1 MTPAPLSVQ
10 PPNVRGEQSPA
21 GTRRRLARFFAGTDV
36 PPRGFPPLRGY
47 AAAVGQAALATLVA
61 HLLFDHVHRSDLVL
75 IYTIGVVA
83 VAVRHGAGPTAA
95 AAVLSVVVVDYL
107 YFPPYFESRV
117 SEPRE
122 LMTLGV
128 MLVVGLLISR
138 LTSRIRHQAE
148 TARLREL
155 RTATLYSLSR
165 ELAQLR
171 GTEDIAGGAAR
182 HVAQALGARVVILLR
197 DEAGELQPSTTT
209 DASLVA
215 APRELAAARWAGEHG
230 PAGPGTDAEIDAAG
244 TYLPLTLGEAV
255 VGVIGLVFTEPA
267 TLSDP
272 VNRQLLET
280 LCGQTAQAL
289 QRVQLA
295 QDAQAAELRA
305 RTEELRSSL
314 LSSVSHD
321 LRTPLAAVTG
331 AAGTL
336 VARGELL
343 SPRDRTDLAQAIHEE
358 AARLG
363 RLVANLLD
371 MTRLESGALV
381 LKKEWIP
388 LEEPLGAAL
397 GQLETQ
403 LATREL
409 TVKMPADLPLV
420 PMDTSLVE
428 QLLINLVE
436 NALKYAQTGP
446 IEVCGRSTTQ
456 GVQVTVADR
465 GPGVPA
471 GSEGRLFEKFYRAA
485 PGGAARGAGLGLA
498 ICRAIVTAHEGDI
511 SVANREGGG
520 TMFTV
525 RLPITG
531 TPPSVPLNA
540 ATSGEAV
547 VA

>member
-1 MTPAPLSVQ
+1 MTASRPSEPHVAASE
-10 PPNVRGEQSPA
+10 RSPA
-21 GTRRRLARFFAGTDV
+21 GVRRRLARFFADTEV
-36 PPRGFPPLRGY
+36 PPQGFPPLRGY
-47 AAAVGQAALATLVA
+47 AAALGQVALATLLA

-83 VAVRHGAGPTAA
+83 VAVRHGTGPTAA

-128 MLVVGLLISR
+128 MLAVGLLISR
-138 LTSRIRHQAE
+138 LTSRIRRQAE
-148 TARLREL
+148 AARLREL

-171 GTEDIAGGAAR
+171 RSEEIAGGAAR

-197 DEAGELQPSTTT
+197 DGAGELLPIPTT
-209 DASLVA
+209 DVLVVA
-215 APRELAAARWAGEHG
+215 APHELAVARWAGEHG
-230 PAGPGTDAEIDAAG
+230 PAGAGTDTEAGAAG
-244 TYLPLTLGEAV
+244 TYLPLTLGDV
-255 VGVIGLVFTEPA
+255 TVGVIGLVPAEPA
-267 TLSDP
+267 TLRDP
-272 VNRQLLET
+272 VNRQMLET

-289 QRVQLA
+289 HRVQLA
-295 QDAQAAELRA
+295 HEAQSAELRA

-331 AAGTL
+331 AASTL
-336 VARGELL
+336 LVRGDLL
-343 SPRDRTDLAQAIHEE
+343 SSRDRADLAQAIHEE

-403 LATREL
+403 LATRKLE
-409 TVKMPADLPLV
+409 VEIPADLPLV
-420 PMDTSLVE
+420 PMDASLVE

-436 NALKYAQTGP
+436 NALKYAKSGP
-446 IEVCGRSTTQ
+446 IEVCGRTTPE
-456 GVQVTVADR
+456 GVEITVADR

-471 GSEGRLFEKFYRAA
+471 GSEGRLFEKFYRAT
-485 PGGAARGAGLGLA
+485 PGGGARGAGLGLA
-498 ICRAIVTAHEGDI
+498 ICRAIVTAHDGHI
-511 SVANREGGG
+511 SVANRDGGG

-531 TPPSVPLNA
+531 TPPAVPIDA
-540 ATSGEAV
+540 APSGQDAI
-547 VA
+547 A